1 MPCIIERTVYK
12 FDELSDKAKE
22 RARDAYRDHDLH
34 YDWWDAVY
42 EQAVEAAEVLGITI
56 DTKPV
61 TLRNGNVRL
70 DPRIY
75 FSGFCSQGD
84 GASFEGRYSPRSG
97 SEAVDQIANEFVTDS
112 ELHRIA
118 EQLALLQVSTRLKH
132 GRLLKATIKL
142 GGSGYCHSHMM
153 DVDVT
158 YVGEEDGVS
167 PDPDSSGELCLLM
180 RAFADWIYSQ
190 LEAENDYLTSDEHI
204 DELLS
209 DGTYEFEESGTLV

>member
-12 FDELSDKAKE
+12 FDEPSDKAKE

-84 GASFEGRYSPRSG
+84 GASFEGRYSPRPG
-97 SEAVDQIANEFVTDS
+97 SEAVDEIANEFVTDS

-180 RAFADWIYSQ
+180 RDFADWIYEQ
-190 LEAENDYLTSDEHI
+190 LEAEHDYLTSDEHI
-204 DELLS
+204 DEFLS
-209 DGTYEFEESGTLV
+209 DGTHEFEKSGELV